1 MNGQNLTKEEIKAIK
16 RGRAYRNWN
25 KQTTLVIVAVFAW
38 IFIAIPLGHI
48 NTAMRVIVTIVTLAV
63 VAVEFYTLILTSWK
77 CPECKKKLPC
87 KSVVGGTASF
97 CMPQLVKECPH
108 CRADL
113 TK

>member
-25 KQTTLVIVAVFAW
+25 KQTTLVIIAVFAW
-38 IFIAIPLGHI
+38 IIIAILLGRA
-48 NTAMRVIVTIVTLAV
+48 NAAMRVITSVVTLAV
-63 VAVEFYTLILTSWK
+63 VVIEFYTLVLTSWK

-87 KSVVGGTASF
+87 RKTASA
-97 CMPQLVKECPH
+97 CLPQLVKECPH
-108 CRADL
+108 CKADL